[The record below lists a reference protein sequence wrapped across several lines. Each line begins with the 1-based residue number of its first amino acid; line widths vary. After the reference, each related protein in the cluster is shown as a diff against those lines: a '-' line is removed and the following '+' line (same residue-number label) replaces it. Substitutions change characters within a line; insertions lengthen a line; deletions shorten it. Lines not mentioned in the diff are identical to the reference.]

1 MVKNPMKIIIE
12 NRFKDPDSI
21 FNVKIMAV
29 HERKM
34 FIMFEDSKTMER
46 FIDYMVKSADEDI
59 REQMSTLLS
68 KDNMMI
74 GKKHVYVGIP
84 MHYFNDCNK
93 FLIYDNE
100 AFMSNKE

>member
-1 MVKNPMKIIIE
+1 MKMVKNPMKIIIE
-12 NRFKDPDSI
+12 KRFKDPDSI

-59 REQMSTLLS
+59 REHLIE
-68 KDNMMI
+68 DMMI
-74 GKKHVYVGIP
+74 GKKHVYVGIT

>member
-59 REQMSTLLS
+59 REHLIE
-68 KDNMMI
+68 DMMI
-74 GKKHVYVGIP
+74 EKKHVYVGIP

>member
-1 MVKNPMKIIIE
+1 MKMVKNPMKIIIE

-46 FIDYMVKSADEDI
+46 FID
-59 REQMSTLLS
+59 
-68 KDNMMI
+68 
-74 GKKHVYVGIP
+74 
-84 MHYFNDCNK
+84 
-93 FLIYDNE
+93 
-100 AFMSNKE
+100 